1 MSAPQIAIVP
11 LFDDDP
17 LRFDVTIRDGSG
29 VSRHHLTMSRQDL
42 ARLGGGADAEA
53 VIAAAFRFLLDR
65 EPKEAILARF
75 DMSVIARYFPD
86 FESRIGAYLNAQG

>member
-1 MSAPQIAIVP
+1 MTPQIGIVP

-17 LRFDVTIRDGSG
+17 MHFEVTIRDASG
-29 VSRHHLTMSRQDL
+29 MTRHRVAVSRQEL
-42 ARLGGGADAEA
+42 ARLGAGADAET

-75 DMSVIARYFPD
+75 DIRDIARYFPE
-86 FESRIGAYLNAQG
+86 FETTLGAYLVARG